1 MAIARIAVRTHSRR
15 RGHSAAAAWAYRS
28 GRCFTCARTGR
39 EHDYT
44 PRSRRSDEIVKTG
57 LAWTGEVQ
65 GTPALARDE
74 QQLLDAIEHAERR
87 HDAKILRDIQLALPA
102 GLGTETLV
110 ELVREYAQWVADEY
124 HTLAMWAIHRP
135 GRIGDGR
142 NIHAHVLVPTRE
154 LEVSGAAFGRKLRV
168 LDDFKS
174 GPAEICRLRNRWCES
189 ANARLECAGTGTRIH
204 AGRRLDAPPMPTIP
218 ERFVVREYAA
228 KRAAGLAIE
237 PMRVAELA
245 ELGDPENR
253 AMARI
258 AAHVEA
264 GYDVPASERVY
275 EEKARPYYERA
286 REHDATDR
294 DAAHY
299 AGLSIVRQELEAA
312 NTELAD
318 LEARIEA
325 LGAANAPGPLA
336 PEPLVFVPARS
347 VEAPPLLE
355 DDDWAHEPA
364 LVPRPLAALDA
375 AEEPALP
382 EPLVFVPARS
392 VETPP
397 ALEDDDWAR
406 EPALVPRPL
415 AALDAAEEPALPEP
429 LVFVPARSVETPPAL
444 EDDDW
449 AREPALV
456 PQPLAALDAVG
467 ESALPE
473 PLVVVAARPVEGPP
487 ALEDDDWARKPA
499 LAPQPL
505 AALDAVG
512 KSALPEPLVVVA
524 ARPVE
529 GPPALED
536 DDWARK
542 PALVPQPLAAL
553 DAVGKSALPEPLVV
567 VAARAVG
574 GPPALEDDDEALER
588 ELERLVE
595 DVERMHDTLE
605 LIETKVARELSVPDW
620 LAATIEESMRRE
632 VLDAPQ
638 WEPRL
643 ADIPRSTETS
653 QVGVVVWRIV
663 LFAEMEELRECGND
677 RKRIERHI
685 ANVRERAKTDAPWRS
700 RIIARIA
707 GSISPSYGLD
717 LERAGYFDPEPP
729 RDEAKDA
736 LLLRW
741 RRQCAAGGLD
751 AWSEQSVA
759 RAAGLEVDF
768 SFGEWSRA
776 RESGLLAEDVLR
788 LHLHDAVR
796 TARRLKRTFPGKS
809 GPGPGGPTTLREW
822 HRGLARVVSDVRER
836 LRDPKTR
843 DDFMTDLAMRMVPD
857 LRAEWARGGE
867 GAGRGPMPEASA
879 APAERDR
886 TLIELVRQRA
896 RAAGIVDDLE
906 DGDRARLGRE
916 LDERLE
922 PMLQDMCLFGLD
934 QPATIDSLSPDG
946 VPAFGKTA
954 DAIADELKRRF
965 RPALDQ
971 IRAGAG
977 SGGEHEHRRHV
988 LERCRK
994 YVSNATNRRR
1004 VVDRLVA
1011 AAGAHYEAEWLPPLE
1026 SADPRGARERGE
1038 LRAELEAQILASA
1051 EAAGEARILG
1061 HAGIRVTVALPG
1073 VDAFDK
1079 LLDDGGFVDGITY
1092 GRPEREPVRS
1102 AVGRWREHCETHL
1115 GAAAAKLLEAMWP
1128 EHWERYRK
1136 TRRRSDPERVPT
1148 REERG
1153 QAVLDATRPA
1163 APTPPRSERA
1173 RDQDDGQRY

>member
-57 LAWTGEVQ
+57 LAWTGEVE

-154 LEVSGAAFGRKLRV
+154 LEASGAAFGRKLRV

-189 ANARLECAGTGTRIH
+189 ANARLERAGTGTRIH

-299 AGLSIVRQELEAA
+299 AGLSIVREELEAA
-312 NTELAD
+312 NTELAA

-364 LVPRPLAALDA
+364 LAPRPLAALDA

-382 EPLVFVPARS
+382 EPLLVVPARSVEVSPALEDDDWAREPALVPQPLAVLDAVGGSALPEPLLVVPARSVEAPPALEDDDWAREPALAPQPLAALDAGDESALPEPLLVVPARS

-406 EPALVPRPL
+406 EPALVPQPL
-415 AALDAAEEPALPEP
+415 AVLDAVGESALPEP
-429 LVFVPARSVETPPAL
+429 LLVVPARSVETPPAL

-473 PLVVVAARPVEGPP
+473 PLVVVPARSVEAPP
-487 ALEDDDWARKPA
+487 ALEDDDWAREPA

-505 AALDAVG
+505 AALDAG
-512 KSALPEPLVVVA
+512 DESALPEPLLVVPARSVEAPPALEDDDWAREPALVPQPLA
-524 ARPVE
+524 ALDAGDESALPEPLLVVPARSVE
-529 GPPALED
+529 TPPALEDDDWAREPALVPQPLAALDAGDESALPEPLLVVPARSVEATPALED

-553 DAVGKSALPEPLVV
+553 DAGDESALPSRWV
-567 VAARAVG
+567 
-574 GPPALEDDDEALER
+574 
-588 ELERLVE
+588 
-595 DVERMHDTLE
+595 
-605 LIETKVARELSVPDW
+605 
-620 LAATIEESMRRE
+620 
-632 VLDAPQ
+632 
-638 WEPRL
+638 
-643 ADIPRSTETS
+643 
-653 QVGVVVWRIV
+653 
-663 LFAEMEELRECGND
+663 
-677 RKRIERHI
+677 
-685 ANVRERAKTDAPWRS
+685 RS
-700 RIIARIA
+700 RAFGGGAACAR
-707 GSISPSYGLD
+707 G
-717 LERAGYFDPEPP
+717 
-729 RDEAKDA
+729 
-736 LLLRW
+736 
-741 RRQCAAGGLD
+741 RRQG
-751 AWSEQSVA
+751 A
-759 RAAGLEVDF
+759 RT
-768 SFGEWSRA
+768 RA
-776 RESGLLAEDVLR
+776 REPRRGRRA
-788 LHLHDAVR
+788 DARHPRADRDQGRARIVR
-796 TARRLKRTFPGKS
+796 S
-809 GPGPGGPTTLREW
+809 
-822 HRGLARVVSDVRER
+822 GLARGHH
-836 LRDPKTR
+836 
-843 DDFMTDLAMRMVPD
+843 
-857 LRAEWARGGE
+857 RGVH
-867 GAGRGPMPEASA
+867 ASCGSRCAAVGA
-879 APAERDR
+879 AP
-886 TLIELVRQRA
+886 
-896 RAAGIVDDLE
+896 
-906 DGDRARLGRE
+906 
-916 LDERLE
+916 
-922 PMLQDMCLFGLD
+922 
-934 QPATIDSLSPDG
+934 
-946 VPAFGKTA
+946 
-954 DAIADELKRRF
+954 
-965 RPALDQ
+965 
-971 IRAGAG
+971 
-977 SGGEHEHRRHV
+977 RRHPPKHRNQPV
-988 LERCRK
+988 W
-994 YVSNATNRRR
+994 RRR
-1004 VVDRLVA
+1004 L
-1011 AAGAHYEAEWLPPLE
+1011 AHRA
-1026 SADPRGARERGE
+1026 
-1038 LRAELEAQILASA
+1038 LR
-1051 EAAGEARILG
+1051 R
-1061 HAGIRVTVALPG
+1061 
-1073 VDAFDK
+1073 
-1079 LLDDGGFVDGITY
+1079 DGGA
-1092 GRPEREPVRS
+1092 S
-1102 AVGRWREHCETHL
+1102 
-1115 GAAAAKLLEAMWP
+1115 
-1128 EHWERYRK
+1128 
-1136 TRRRSDPERVPT
+1136 
-1148 REERG
+1148 
-1153 QAVLDATRPA
+1153 
-1163 APTPPRSERA
+1163 
-1173 RDQDDGQRY
+1173 

>member
-57 LAWTGEVQ
+57 LAWTGEVE

-135 GRIGDGR
+135 GQIGDGR

-154 LEVSGAAFGRKLRV
+154 LEASGAAFGRKLRV

-189 ANARLECAGTGTRIH
+189 ANARLERAGTGTRIH

-294 DAAHY
+294 GAAHY
-299 AGLSIVRQELEAA
+299 AGLSIVREELEAA
-312 NTELAD
+312 NTELAA

-347 VEAPPLLE
+347 VEAPRALEDDDEALELELVPQPLAALDAVGESALPEPLLVAPARSVEAPPAIEDDDWAREPALVPQPLTALDAGDESALPEPLLFVSARSVEAPPALE
-355 DDDWAHEPA
+355 DDDWAREPA
-364 LVPRPLAALDA
+364 LMPQPLAALDA
-375 AEEPALP
+375 GEESALP
-382 EPLVFVPARS
+382 EPLVFVSARS

-397 ALEDDDWAR
+397 ALEDDDWTG
-406 EPALVPRPL
+406 EPALVPQPL
-415 AALDAAEEPALPEP
+415 AALDAGDESALPEP
-429 LVFVPARSVETPPAL
+429 LLVVSARSVEAPPAL

-473 PLVVVAARPVEGPP
+473 PLVVVAARPVE
-487 ALEDDDWARKPA
+487 A
-499 LAPQPL
+499 
-505 AALDAVG
+505 
-512 KSALPEPLVVVA
+512 
-524 ARPVE
+524 
-529 GPPALED
+529 
-536 DDWARK
+536 
-542 PALVPQPLAAL
+542 
-553 DAVGKSALPEPLVV
+553 
-567 VAARAVG
+567 
-574 GPPALEDDDEALER
+574 PPALEDDDEALER
-588 ELERLVE
+588 ELENLVE

-605 LIETKVARELSVPDW
+605 PIETKVARELSVPDW
-620 LAATIEESMRRE
+620 LAATIEESMRRA
-632 VLDAPQ
+632 VRDAPQ

-653 QVGVVVWRIV
+653 QFGVVVWRIV

-677 RKRIERHI
+677 RERIERHI
-685 ANVRERAKTDAPWRS
+685 ANVRERATTDAPWRS
-700 RIIARIA
+700 QIIATIA
-707 GSISPSYGLD
+707 GSISPRYLADLD
-717 LERAGYFDPEPP
+717 RAGYFDPEPT

-736 LLLRW
+736 LRLRL
-741 RRQCAAGGLD
+741 QGADGGLD

-768 SFGEWSRA
+768 SFGQWSRT
-776 RESGLLAEDVLR
+776 RDSGLLAEDVLT

-796 TARRLKRTFPGKS
+796 AARQLNRTFPGES
-809 GPGPGGPTTLREW
+809 RPGPGGPTTLREW

-836 LRDPKTR
+836 LRAPKMH
-843 DDFMTDLAMRMVPD
+843 DDLMTDLAMRMVPD
-857 LRAEWARGGE
+857 LRAEWAR
-867 GAGRGPMPEASA
+867 AGRGPTL
-879 APAERDR
+879 AERDQA
-886 TLIELVRQRA
+886 LLELTRQRA
-896 RAAGIVDDLE
+896 REAGVDD
-906 DGDRARLGRE
+906 D
-916 LDERLE
+916 LDA
-922 PMLQDMCLFGLD
+922 P
-934 QPATIDSLSPDG
+934 
-946 VPAFGKTA
+946 
-954 DAIADELKRRF
+954 
-965 RPALDQ
+965 
-971 IRAGAG
+971 
-977 SGGEHEHRRHV
+977 
-988 LERCRK
+988 
-994 YVSNATNRRR
+994 
-1004 VVDRLVA
+1004 
-1011 AAGAHYEAEWLPPLE
+1011 
-1026 SADPRGARERGE
+1026 RERGAAGRE
-1038 LRAELEAQILASA
+1038 SSGGARGEQVEALPEPAPHTANAELERHLLEEQPRRDRAAERKLTEDYGEEAVHLASEYLRLSIEHGGVNQEFKIKDGTVQFLDLQGNLCYSK
-1051 EAAGEARILG
+1051 EASGATYARMEA
-1061 HAGIRVTVALPG
+1061 
-1073 VDAFDK
+1073 
-1079 LLDDGGFVDGITY
+1079 LLT
-1092 GRPEREPVRS
+1092 GRPPKDIPEIEREITNEIELELARLRELAQS
-1102 AVGRWREHCETHL
+1102 DGRDR
-1115 GAAAAKLLEAMWP
+1115 
-1128 EHWERYRK
+1128 
-1136 TRRRSDPERVPT
+1136 
-1148 REERG
+1148 
-1153 QAVLDATRPA
+1153 
-1163 APTPPRSERA
+1163 
-1173 RDQDDGQRY
+1173 